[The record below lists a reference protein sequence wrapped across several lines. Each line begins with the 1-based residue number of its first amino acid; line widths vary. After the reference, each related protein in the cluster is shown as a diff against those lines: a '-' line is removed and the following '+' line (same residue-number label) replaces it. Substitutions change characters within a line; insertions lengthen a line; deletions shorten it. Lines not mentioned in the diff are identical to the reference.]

1 AAHVLNGTNV
11 ALRGGRQVAE
21 LAGAADVLIPAV
33 EELVDRLRVVELG
46 LRHRYFI
53 HPGAVDV
60 VRDAYRDP
68 LPAGQRVELGGHE
81 VGDAVEP
88 GGVAGDRRV
97 VPPAAAGTPGRG
109 AVFVARITQPI
120 AVLVQ

>member
-1 AAHVLNGTNV
+1 LAGKEVVQDDRFVAAGTDADDADSGAAHVLNGTNV

-68 LPAGQRVELGGHE
+68 LPAGQRVEL
-81 VGDAVEP
+81 
-88 GGVAGDRRV
+88 
-97 VPPAAAGTPGRG
+97 
-109 AVFVARITQPI
+109 
-120 AVLVQ
+120 